1 MASSKRCPTQ
11 SRRSLWARSLS
22 SLACLLLAIQLA
34 AVPASAAASSPG
46 DRFRGDLQGK
56 IVQSGLSGFE
66 PDFDPIDRVI
76 ISATLHDPR
85 SAPAALPD
93 STLILSTYLENF
105 QPDTTPVLPDLLH
118 PNQTANGLG
127 GFMTGKVALVN
138 AAGRVGYRGGLLA
151 EVFLDNSVHL
161 VVDLQRVNA
170 PASAPTLRI
179 QGVFTLS
186 KDLSVHGLLQ
196 STRAL
201 SRPELALLRVP
212 HGRAPGWQAVV
223 KSMVVHPPKMMGT
236 AGNGSQGST
245 TQQAAPQPTAS
256 PLVRIAIAVAL
267 CILVLVAAGG
277 VLWWRRG
284 AKKAQPPIAP

>member
-1 MASSKRCPTQ
+1 
-11 SRRSLWARSLS
+11 L
-22 SLACLLLAIQLA
+22 SLACLLLAAQLA
-34 AVPASAAASSPG
+34 AVPAGAAASSPG
-46 DRFRGDLQGK
+46 DRFRGALQGK

-76 ISATLHDPR
+76 IAATLHDPR

-93 STLILSTYLENF
+93 SKLILSTYLENF

-127 GFMTGKVALVN
+127 GFMTGKAALVN
-138 AAGRVGYRGGLLA
+138 AAGRVSYRGGLLA

-212 HGRAPGWQAVV
+212 HGPAPSWQTVV

-236 AGNGSQGST
+236 AGNGSQGT
-245 TQQAAPQPTAS
+245 PAQQAVPQPTAS

-267 CILVLVAAGG
+267 CILGLAALGG
-277 VLWWRRG
+277 AVWWRRS
-284 AKKAQPPIAP
+284 AKKAQPPVVP